1 MLNHAKVSNGK
12 KRMPLA
18 SLSQQEC
25 NYKVINLD
33 LRPIRQ
39 LSYCENCLVETM
51 WRDDKSHK
59 ELLPSPYCKLLEIT
73 W

>member
-1 MLNHAKVSNGK
+1 MLNRVRVSHIK
-12 KRMPLA
+12 KRMLLA

-25 NYKVINLD
+25 NYKVINVD

-39 LSYCENCLVETM
+39 ISYCENCLEETL

-59 ELLPSPYCKLLEIT
+59 ELLPSPH
-73 W
+73 